1 MNVSFSII
9 TPVFNPP
16 RDAFAACAQS
26 VLDQDYPHWEWCL
39 ANDASTEDWVRAELD
54 RLAASDPRIKV
65 VHRYQNGG
73 ISNAS
78 NSALEHAAGDFIT
91 FLDHDDMLTP
101 DALGAVN
108 HYLSINED
116 AEFFYSDESR
126 IDEDGKDLGTFKKA
140 AWSPER
146 LLCVN
151 YCCHLVAIKRD
162 IIDRVGPLRPEFDGA
177 QDYDLVL
184 RATEAAKQVVHIPRT
199 LYHWRAVEGSTASSI
214 EAKPYAVDAGR
225 RAVAEALKRRGISGV
240 VVPASQTLHRVKRT
254 PAIHPKISIIVP
266 TAGTTSTIWGLEMP
280 LIVNMLHSVRQ
291 LSTYDNIEIVIVADT
306 PVDQDLTSQL
316 TDLIGDYTL
325 VEYSKPFNFSEKCNL
340 GAMAATGEMLIFAN
354 DDLEVITPDWIE
366 SMLGFFDEPD
376 VGAVGPLLL
385 FDNFTIQSAGHTAGP
400 GDYGRGWP
408 YQRNTTDN
416 LLINRECVGV
426 TAACLMMRADDFSD
440 IGGFSMGFSTTYSDV
455 DLCYK
460 LLSIE
465 RRIIWTPNARLIH
478 FESRSRKPEV
488 RESETL
494 AIGNRWGHR
503 LHADPYLR

>member
-1 MNVSFSII
+1 M
-9 TPVFNPP
+9 
-16 RDAFAACAQS
+16 
-26 VLDQDYPHWEWCL
+26 
-39 ANDASTEDWVRAELD
+39 
-54 RLAASDPRIKV
+54 
-65 VHRYQNGG
+65 
-73 ISNAS
+73 
-78 NSALEHAAGDFIT
+78 
-91 FLDHDDMLTP
+91 
-101 DALGAVN
+101 
-108 HYLSINED
+108 
-116 AEFFYSDESR
+116 
-126 IDEDGKDLGTFKKA
+126 
-140 AWSPER
+140 
-146 LLCVN
+146 
-151 YCCHLVAIKRD
+151 
-162 IIDRVGPLRPEFDGA
+162 
-177 QDYDLVL
+177 
-184 RATEAAKQVVHIPRT
+184 
-199 LYHWRAVEGSTASSI
+199 
-214 EAKPYAVDAGR
+214 
-225 RAVAEALKRRGISGV
+225 AEALKRRGINGV

-254 PAIHPKISIIVP
+254 PAIHPKVSIIVP
-266 TAGTTSTIWGLEMP
+266 TAGTSSTIWGLEMP

-291 LSTYDNIEIVIVADT
+291 LSTYDNIELVIVADT

-316 TDLIGDYTL
+316 TDLVGDYTL

-460 LLSIE
+460 LLSIN
-465 RRIIWTPNARLIH
+465 RRIIWTPNAQLFH

-488 RESETL
+488 QESETL
-494 AIGNRWGHR
+494 AMGNRWGHR
-503 LHADPYLR
+503 LHMDPYLRYTK